1 MSEANPNEIPFVPK
15 LPPQYKD
22 RLKTFARR
30 VQKLGR
36 HPANST
42 AWSRRVNELRAE
54 ACDHGQ
60 AVALNDLKLMVAK
73 NLLLDLAIQG
83 WRVTIR
89 GGSILLISE
98 WETNGG
104 ATKDVIRNRHLQERD
119 AQLREPS
126 VMAFVQSMERRRLTP
141 KGWRSIFSVMRDGQ
155 ELAESLCKL
164 REVPCHFEG
173 SIDQVIQPYIQFVE
187 SGAHCAET
195 GLPLGDI
202 WRYFRHTWVTAYK
215 SIPGRSLSILIRDRA
230 RPGHPVI
237 GIAALGSAVVQ
248 QSIRDKWIGWDV
260 PSIEKGLGKK
270 YGARVVKRLVVHL
283 ERRINLIYKA
293 DLLGSSFTRWDL
305 KRPSALLIARLTQT
319 AEEEMKLHRRYPDP
333 AAHKLAVRDDK
344 GWRKKAELHL
354 FRGKRCKELAQLLSI
369 KAVLL
374 DSTDGSLS
382 PAAISKVLEKAAVRH
397 ALAQIVRLI
406 KAENVGIHMMD
417 ITICGAVAPYN
428 AILGGKLVCALLGSP
443 EVVDFYRRRYG
454 RQVSVIAS
462 SMAGRAIRKKPHL
475 SLLCTTS
482 LYGKGSSQYNRIKI
496 ALEPGKPPLCYEE
509 LGTSE
514 GFGSF
519 HFSKECVRLVDILLG
534 RSAEGR
540 RVNSIFGE
548 GVNPLMRKMREVL
561 DLLGLS
567 SDSFLKH
574 GNRRIVYGIPLAEN
588 FREVLIGIQE
598 RPRYLL
604 DQKEPSAQT
613 EALARYWAQRW
624 LKNRIENEEVIESV
638 SRHTLSFPMEHGA
651 MVPIERPVA
660 IDLETYPDSG
670 GYT

>member
-1 MSEANPNEIPFVPK
+1 MSEVSTNEVPFVPK
-15 LPPQYKD
+15 LPAQYRD
-22 RLKTFARR
+22 RLKSFARC
-30 VQKLGR
+30 VQRLGL

-42 AWSRRVNELRAE
+42 AWSRKLNVLRAK

-60 AVALNDLKLMVAK
+60 ALALNELKLMVSK

-83 WRVTIR
+83 WRVIIR

-98 WETNGG
+98 WG
-104 ATKDVIRNRHLQERD
+104 ADGEVAKDVIRNRHLQERD
-119 AQLREPS
+119 AQLRESS
-126 VMAFVQSMERRRLTP
+126 VMAFVQAMERRRLTP
-141 KGWRSIFSVMRDGQ
+141 KGWHSIFSVMRDGQ
-155 ELAESLCKL
+155 ELGESLSRL
-164 REVPCHFEG
+164 REDPCRFEAD
-173 SIDQVIQPYIQFVE
+173 IDQTIQPYIQFVDT
-187 SGAHCAET
+187 GVHCAET
-195 GLPLGDI
+195 GLLLSDI

-248 QSIRDKWIGWDV
+248 QSTRDKWIGWDV
-260 PSIEKGLGKK
+260 ASIEKALGKK
-270 YGARVVKRLVVHL
+270 YGARVVKRLLEHL
-283 ERRINLIYKA
+283 ERRINLVYKG

-305 KRPSALLIARLTQT
+305 KRPSSSLIARLNQT

-333 AAHKLAVRDDK
+333 AAHKEAVQDDK

-374 DSTDGSLS
+374 ESSGGSLA
-382 PAAISKVLEKAAVRH
+382 PAAISKVLEKSTVRH

-406 KAENVGIHMMD
+406 KSENVGIHMMD

-443 EVVDFYRRRYG
+443 EVVEYYRRRYG

-462 SMAGRAIRKKPHL
+462 SMAGRAICKKPHL

-496 ALEPGKPPLCYEE
+496 TLESGKPPFRYEE

-534 RSAEGR
+534 RSADGR

-561 DLLGLS
+561 DQLGLS

-588 FREVLIGIQE
+588 FRELLIGIQV

-604 DQKEPSAQT
+604 DQKEPLAQT
-613 EALARYWAQRW
+613 QALARYWARRW
-624 LKNRIENEEVIESV
+624 LQNRIENEEIIESV
-638 SRHTLSFPMEHGA
+638 SRHALSFPMEHGA
-651 MVPIERPVA
+651 MAPIERPVA
-660 IDLETYPDSG
+660 VDQETDPDS
-670 GYT
+670 